1 MLNYYLIIE
10 QRSITPYTAPPTG
23 ANMGRRNE
31 HSREELKELALR
43 AAGEIVAQGDGKGG
57 AASLSMREVARRIG
71 YTVGAL
77 YIVFENL
84 DDLIV
89 HLNERTIIELRAAL
103 ERIRGRANQPA
114 QNLRLL
120 VAAYLGFALLHTA
133 RWRLVFEHR
142 LPEGQ
147 KAPASYAG
155 HTAAIFALVGRQLRE
170 AGVARDVASAEEVAT
185 ALWSGAH
192 GICMLAVT
200 GKLHVVSHASVQRL
214 LDVLLDRFLG
224 TPGGGRKITSKVRK
238 AK

>member
-1 MLNYYLIIE
+1 
-10 QRSITPYTAPPTG
+10 
-23 ANMGRRNE
+23 MGRRNE

-43 AAGEIVAQGDGKGG
+43 AAGDIVAENG
-57 AASLSMREVARRIG
+57 AAALSMREVARRIG

-77 YIVFENL
+77 YLVFTNL

-89 HLNERTIIELRAAL
+89 HLNEQTIMELRGSL
-103 ERIRGRANQPA
+103 ERIRGRPGQPA

-120 VAAYLGFALLHTA
+120 VAAYLGFALLNTA

-147 KAPASYAG
+147 KAPPTYAG
-155 HTAAIFALVGRQLRE
+155 HTAAIFGLVSDRLRE
-170 AGVARDVASAEEVAT
+170 AGITQDDAATAELAT

-200 GKLHVVSHASVQRL
+200 GKLQVATQASVQRL
-214 LDVLLDRFLG
+214 LDLLLDRFLSA
-224 TPGGGRKITSKVRK
+224 PVGRASKPRR

>member
-1 MLNYYLIIE
+1 
-10 QRSITPYTAPPTG
+10 
-23 ANMGRRNE
+23 MGRRNE
-31 HSREELKELALR
+31 HSREELRDLALR
-43 AAGEIVAQGDGKGG
+43 AAADIVSESG
-57 AASLSMREVARRIG
+57 ATALSMREVARRIG

-89 HLNERTIIELRAAL
+89 GLNEQTVIELREAL

-147 KAPASYAG
+147 KAPPTYAG
-155 HTAAIFALVGRQLRE
+155 HTAAIFALVGRHLRE
-170 AGVARDVASAEEVAT
+170 AGVARDDESARELAT

-200 GKLHVVSHASVQRL
+200 GKLQIVTQASVQRL

-224 TPGGGRKITSKVRK
+224 DAVAPRSSRKRN
-238 AK
+238 

>member
-1 MLNYYLIIE
+1 
-10 QRSITPYTAPPTG
+10 
-23 ANMGRRNE
+23 MGRRNE
-31 HSREELKELALR
+31 HSREELRELALR
-43 AAGEIVAQGDGKGG
+43 AAGEIVSQGDGKGG
-57 AASLSMREVARRIG
+57 VAALSMREVARRIG

-77 YIVFENL
+77 YIVFQNL

-89 HLNERTIIELRAAL
+89 SLNEQTVIELREAL

-120 VAAYLGFALLHTA
+120 VAAYLGFALLNTA

-147 KAPASYAG
+147 KAPPTYAG
-155 HTAAIFALVGRQLRE
+155 HTAAIFALVGRHLRE
-170 AGVARDVASAEEVAT
+170 AGVAKDDESAKELAT

-200 GKLHVVSHASVQRL
+200 GKLQVVTQASVQRL
-214 LDVLLDRFLG
+214 LDVLLDRFLADV
-224 TPGGGRKITSKVRK
+224 TPSPRASKVRSR
-238 AK
+238 A

>member
-1 MLNYYLIIE
+1 
-10 QRSITPYTAPPTG
+10 
-23 ANMGRRNE
+23 MGRRNE
-31 HSREELKELALR
+31 HSRDELKDLALR
-43 AAGEIVAQGDGKGG
+43 AAADIVGESG
-57 AASLSMREVARRIG
+57 ATALSMREVARRIG

-89 HLNERTIIELRAAL
+89 HTNERTVIELRAAL

-147 KAPASYAG
+147 KAPPTYAG
-155 HTAAIFALVGRQLRE
+155 HTAAIFALVSQRLRE
-170 AGVARDVASAEEVAT
+170 SGVAADGASAAELAT
-185 ALWSGAH
+185 ALWSGVH
-192 GICMLAVT
+192 GICILSVT
-200 GKLHVVSHASVQRL
+200 GKLQVATQASVQRL
-214 LDVLLDRFLG
+214 LDLLLDRFLG
-224 TPGGGRKITSKVRK
+224 AAVPVTRARTSRKSR
-238 AK
+238 

>member
-1 MLNYYLIIE
+1 V
-10 QRSITPYTAPPTG
+10 
-23 ANMGRRNE
+23 GRRNE
-31 HSREELKELALR
+31 HSREELKALALR
-43 AAGEIVAQGDGKGG
+43 AAGDIVAGSG
-57 AASLSMREVARRIG
+57 AAALSMREVARRIG

-77 YIVFENL
+77 YLVFQNL

-89 HLNERTIIELRAAL
+89 HLNEQTIIELREAL

-120 VAAYLGFALLHTA
+120 VAAYFGFSLLNTA

-142 LPEGQ
+142 LPDGQ
-147 KAPASYAG
+147 KAPPTYAG
-155 HTAAIFALVGRQLRE
+155 HTAAIFALVSDRLRA
-170 AGVARDVASAEEVAT
+170 AGITRDAASTAELAT

-200 GKLHVVSHASVQRL
+200 GKLQVATQASVQRL

-224 TPGGGRKITSKVRK
+224 APADRKPAVKQRR

>member
-1 MLNYYLIIE
+1 
-10 QRSITPYTAPPTG
+10 
-23 ANMGRRNE
+23 MGRRNE
-31 HSREELKELALR
+31 HSRDELKELALR
-43 AAGEIVAQGDGKGG
+43 AAADIVDESG
-57 AASLSMREVARRIG
+57 AAALSMREVARRIG

-77 YIVFENL
+77 YMVYVNL

-89 HLNERTIIELRAAL
+89 HLNERTVIELRAAL

-147 KAPASYAG
+147 KAPPTYAG
-155 HTAAIFALVGRQLRE
+155 HTAAIFALVSQRLRE
-170 AGVARDVASAEEVAT
+170 AGAGAELSSDELAT
-185 ALWSGAH
+185 ALWGGVH

-200 GKLHVVSHASVQRL
+200 GKLQVATHASVQRL
-214 LDVLLDRFLG
+214 LDVLLDQFLDDAA
-224 TPGGGRKITSKVRK
+224 TAKTAKK
-238 AK
+238 ARARGHS

>member
-1 MLNYYLIIE
+1 
-10 QRSITPYTAPPTG
+10 
-23 ANMGRRNE
+23 MGRRNE
-31 HSREELKELALR
+31 HSREELKALALR
-43 AAGEIVAQGDGKGG
+43 AAGEIVAEKG
-57 AASLSMREVARRIG
+57 AAALSMREVARRIG

-89 HLNERTIIELRAAL
+89 HVNEQTIIELRASL

-133 RWRLVFEHR
+133 KWRLVFEHR
-142 LPEGQ
+142 LPDGQ
-147 KAPASYAG
+147 KAPATYAG
-155 HTAAIFALVGRQLRE
+155 HTAAIFALVSERLRE
-170 AGVARDVASAEEVAT
+170 SGTTSDAAATAEVAT

-200 GKLHVVSHASVQRL
+200 GKLQVATQASVQRL
-214 LDVLLDRFLG
+214 LDLLLDRFLSSPAAG
-224 TPGGGRKITSKVRK
+224 PLPAKK
-238 AK
+238 ARRPK

>member
-1 MLNYYLIIE
+1 V
-10 QRSITPYTAPPTG
+10 
-23 ANMGRRNE
+23 GRRNE
-31 HSREELKELALR
+31 HSRDELRALALR
-43 AAGEIVAQGDGKGG
+43 AAGDIVAESG
-57 AASLSMREVARRIG
+57 AAALSMREVARRIG

-89 HLNERTIIELRAAL
+89 QVNEQTVIELRAAL

-147 KAPASYAG
+147 KAPASYPG
-155 HTAAIFALVGRQLRE
+155 HTAAIFALVGRHLHD
-170 AGVARDVASAEEVAT
+170 AGVVPREIATEDLAT

-200 GKLHVVSHASVQRL
+200 GKLQLVTQASVQRL
-214 LDVLLDRFLG
+214 LDLLLDRFLG
-224 TPGGGRKITSKVRK
+224 AAPKPVPSRARARGRK
-238 AK
+238 

>member
-1 MLNYYLIIE
+1 
-10 QRSITPYTAPPTG
+10 
-23 ANMGRRNE
+23 MGRRNE
-31 HSREELKELALR
+31 HSREELKALALR
-43 AAGEIVAQGDGKGG
+43 AAGDIVAESG
-57 AASLSMREVARRIG
+57 AAALSMREVARRIG

-77 YIVFENL
+77 YIVFTNL

-89 HLNERTIIELRAAL
+89 HLNEQTIMDLRAAL

-120 VAAYLGFALLHTA
+120 VAAYFGFALLHTA

-142 LPEGQ
+142 LPDGQ
-147 KAPASYAG
+147 KAPPTYAG
-155 HTAAIFALVGRQLRE
+155 HTAAIFALVGDRLRE
-170 AGVARDVASAEEVAT
+170 AGTTRDAASTAELAT

-200 GKLHVVSHASVQRL
+200 GKLQVATQASVQRL
-214 LDVLLDRFLG
+214 LDILLDRFLAPVAT
-224 TPGGGRKITSKVRK
+224 TPVKARK

>member
-1 MLNYYLIIE
+1 
-10 QRSITPYTAPPTG
+10 
-23 ANMGRRNE
+23 MGRRNE
-31 HSREELKELALR
+31 HSREELRDLALR
-43 AAGEIVAQGDGKGG
+43 AAGDIVAESG
-57 AASLSMREVARRIG
+57 AAALSMREVARRIG

-77 YIVFENL
+77 YIVFQNL

-89 HLNERTIIELRAAL
+89 SLNEQTVIELREAL

-120 VAAYLGFALLHTA
+120 VAAYLGFALLNTA

-155 HTAAIFALVGRQLRE
+155 HTAAIFALVGRHLRE
-170 AGVARDVASAEEVAT
+170 AGVVNDDEAAKELAT

-200 GKLHVVSHASVQRL
+200 GKLQVATQASVQRL
-214 LDVLLDRFLG
+214 LDVLLDRFLADV
-224 TPGGGRKITSKVRK
+224 TPSPRSRSVRSR
-238 AK
+238 A

>member
-1 MLNYYLIIE
+1 
-10 QRSITPYTAPPTG
+10 
-23 ANMGRRNE
+23 MGRRNE
-31 HSREELKELALR
+31 HSREELRELALR
-43 AAGEIVAQGDGKGG
+43 AAGEIVAEGG
-57 AASLSMREVARRIG
+57 AATLSMREVARRIG

-77 YIVFENL
+77 YMVFQNL

-89 HLNERTIIELRAAL
+89 QLNEQTVIELRGAL

-120 VAAYLGFALLHTA
+120 VAAYFGFALLHTA

-147 KAPASYAG
+147 KAPATYAG
-155 HTAAIFALVGRQLRE
+155 HTAAIFALVAQRLRE
-170 AGVARDVASAEEVAT
+170 AGAGRDGASCDELAT

-200 GKLHVVSHASVQRL
+200 GKLQVATQSSVQRL
-214 LDVLLDRFLG
+214 LDVLLDRFVG
-224 TPGGGRKITSKVRK
+224 ATAIPRERPGGKPAARSRKR
-238 AK
+238 

>member
-1 MLNYYLIIE
+1 
-10 QRSITPYTAPPTG
+10 
-23 ANMGRRNE
+23 MGRRNE
-31 HSREELKELALR
+31 HSREELRELALR
-43 AAGEIVAQGDGKGG
+43 AAGDIVAESG
-57 AASLSMREVARRIG
+57 AAALSMREIARRIG

-77 YIVFENL
+77 YIVFQNL

-89 HLNERTIIELRAAL
+89 SLNERTVIELREAL

-147 KAPASYAG
+147 KAPATYAG
-155 HTAAIFALVGRQLRE
+155 HTAAIFALVGKHLRE
-170 AGVARDVASAEEVAT
+170 AGVARDEEDARELAT

-200 GKLHVVSHASVQRL
+200 GKLQVVTQASVQRL
-214 LDVLLDRFLG
+214 LDVLLDRFLADV
-224 TPGGGRKITSKVRK
+224 TPSRQSRSVRPR
-238 AK
+238 A

>member
-1 MLNYYLIIE
+1 
-10 QRSITPYTAPPTG
+10 
-23 ANMGRRNE
+23 MGRRNE
-31 HSREELKELALR
+31 HSREELRDLALR
-43 AAGEIVAQGDGKGG
+43 AAGEIVSAEGV
-57 AASLSMREVARRIG
+57 AALSMREVARRIG

-89 HLNERTIIELRAAL
+89 QLNERTVIELRAAL
-103 ERIRGRANQPA
+103 ERIRGRPQQPA

-142 LPEGQ
+142 LPDGQ
-147 KAPASYAG
+147 MAPPTYAG

-170 AGVARDVASAEEVAT
+170 AAVVGDEDSAREVAT

-200 GKLHVVSHASVQRL
+200 GKLQVATQASVQKL
-214 LDVLLDRFLG
+214 LDLLLDRFLG
-224 TPGGGRKITSKVRK
+224 AAQPSRRSRRK
-238 AK
+238 

>member
-1 MLNYYLIIE
+1 
-10 QRSITPYTAPPTG
+10 
-23 ANMGRRNE
+23 MGRRNE
-31 HSREELKELALR
+31 HSREELRELALR
-43 AAGEIVAQGDGKGG
+43 AAGEVVAEEG
-57 AASLSMREVARRIG
+57 AAALSMREVARRIG

-89 HLNERTIIELRAAL
+89 GLNEQTVFELRSAL
-103 ERIRGRANQPA
+103 ERIRGRAGQPA

-147 KAPASYAG
+147 KPPPTYRG
-155 HTAAIFALVGRQLRE
+155 HTAAIFALVSGHLRD
-170 AGVARDVASAEEVAT
+170 AGVVQDDDAALELAT

-200 GKLHVVSHASVQRL
+200 GKLQVATQASVQKL

-224 TPGGGRKITSKVRK
+224 EPPSRPQARGRSRNRN
-238 AK
+238 

>member
-1 MLNYYLIIE
+1 
-10 QRSITPYTAPPTG
+10 
-23 ANMGRRNE
+23 MGRRNE
-31 HSREELKELALR
+31 HSREELRELALR
-43 AAGEIVAQGDGKGG
+43 AAGEIVSQGDGKGG
-57 AASLSMREVARRIG
+57 VAALSMREVARRIG

-77 YIVFENL
+77 YIVFQNL

-89 HLNERTIIELRAAL
+89 SLNEQTVIELREAL

-120 VAAYLGFALLHTA
+120 VAAYLGFALLNTA

-147 KAPASYAG
+147 KAPPTYAG
-155 HTAAIFALVGRQLRE
+155 HTAAIFALVGRHLRE
-170 AGVARDVASAEEVAT
+170 AGAAKDDESAKELAT

-200 GKLHVVSHASVQRL
+200 GKLQVVTQASVQRL
-214 LDVLLDRFLG
+214 LDVPLDRFLADV
-224 TPGGGRKITSKVRK
+224 TPSPRSRSVRSR
-238 AK
+238 A

>member
-1 MLNYYLIIE
+1 
-10 QRSITPYTAPPTG
+10 
-23 ANMGRRNE
+23 MGRRNE
-31 HSREELKELALR
+31 HSREELRDLALR
-43 AAGEIVAQGDGKGG
+43 AAADIVSESG
-57 AASLSMREVARRIG
+57 ATALSMREVARRIG

-89 HLNERTIIELRAAL
+89 GLNEQTVIELREAL

-147 KAPASYAG
+147 KAPPTYAG
-155 HTAAIFALVGRQLRE
+155 HTAAIFALVGRHLRE
-170 AGVARDVASAEEVAT
+170 AGVARDDESARELAT

-200 GKLHVVSHASVQRL
+200 GKLQIVTQASVQRL

-224 TPGGGRKITSKVRK
+224 DGVAPRSSRKRK
-238 AK
+238 LG

>member
-1 MLNYYLIIE
+1 
-10 QRSITPYTAPPTG
+10 
-23 ANMGRRNE
+23 MGRRNE
-31 HSREELKELALR
+31 HSREELRDLALR
-43 AAGEIVAQGDGKGG
+43 AAGEIVADGG

-77 YIVFENL
+77 YMVFENL

-89 HLNERTIIELRAAL
+89 QVNEQTVIELREAL

-120 VAAYLGFALLHTA
+120 VAAYFGFALLHTA

-147 KAPASYAG
+147 KAPATYAG
-155 HTAAIFALVGRQLRE
+155 HTAAIFALVSRQLDE
-170 AGVARDVASAEEVAT
+170 AGAGRDGAGCEELAT

-192 GICMLAVT
+192 GICMLAVS
-200 GKLHVVSHASVQRL
+200 GKLQIATQASVQRV
-214 LDVLLDRFLG
+214 LDVLLDRFVG
-224 TPGGGRKITSKVRK
+224 PTAIPGKRAA
-238 AK
+238 AKRRRA

>member
-1 MLNYYLIIE
+1 
-10 QRSITPYTAPPTG
+10 
-23 ANMGRRNE
+23 MGRRNE
-31 HSREELKELALR
+31 HSREELKALALR
-43 AAGEIVAQGDGKGG
+43 AAGEIVAERG
-57 AASLSMREVARRIG
+57 AAALSMREVARRIG

-89 HLNERTIIELRAAL
+89 HVNEQTIIELRASL

-142 LPEGQ
+142 LPDGQ
-147 KAPASYAG
+147 NAPATYAG
-155 HTAAIFALVGRQLRE
+155 HTAAIFALVSERLRE
-170 AGVARDVASAEEVAT
+170 SGTTSDAAATAEVAT

-200 GKLHVVSHASVQRL
+200 GKLQVATQASVQRL
-214 LDVLLDRFLG
+214 LDLLLDRFLSASAAG
-224 TPGGGRKITSKVRK
+224 PVPAKK
-238 AK
+238 ARRPK